1 MISNHWFKLCSVEK
15 KGMFIGLWSNTTSSY
30 SNAKRK
36 KVVETS
42 KRLGEISTINSQIE
56 TYFHATID
64 SKTSFSSSISITS
77 TSSLSLIMHLFI
89 SLWLLKLVWDHSW
102 HIQELLFPNHWDHTF
117 ISLRDS
123 TLHLA
128 WLWLKLFRSFKMLD
142 FWFH

>member
-64 SKTSFSSSISITS
+64 SETSFSSSISITS
-77 TSSLSLIMHLFI
+77 TSSLSLIIHLFI

-102 HIQELLFPNHWDHTF
+102 HIQELLFPNHWDHKF